1 MKIIY
6 LNWASFGSEDVFDTI
21 GRMREAGEDI
31 TLIKYPFE
39 KTDRRRDEAFEKKFS
54 ETLRE
59 ERADIVFSF
68 NYFPV
73 VAETVHAVYEE
84 CGTRYVS
91 WVYDCPHIVLYS
103 CTLVYPSNDVFLFD
117 SAMYKTFALQGIE
130 TVHYLPLAANVRR
143 LDAMQ
148 VTGEIWQKYQS
159 RISFVGAMY
168 TEKGTFYD
176 RMEKDL
182 DPYAKGY
189 LEGLMQA
196 QMQVNGLNFIEEAI
210 TPQIETYL
218 QKALPV
224 PGNADGV
231 ETAAWTYAQYFVNR
245 KITQTERALLLAAI
259 GERFPVV
266 LYTHDKSFSAKGVQT
281 RAAIDYYDTM
291 PYVFKCSD
299 INLNITLRSIT
310 AGIPLRAFDIMGA
323 GGFLLT
329 SYQPDMDFFFTAG
342 EDYVYY
348 ESKEDLLQKIDYYL
362 THESERK
369 EIAKNACEKIAAAHT
384 FDVRLR
390 EILDVVGEK
399 R

>member
-6 LNWASFGSEDVFDTI
+6 MNWQSFCSEDLFETI
-21 GRMREAGEDI
+21 GRMKEAGEDI
-31 TLIKYPFE
+31 TLVKYPFE
-39 KTDRRRDEAFEKKFS
+39 KTDKRRDEVFEEKFAQ
-54 ETLRE
+54 TLRE
-59 ERADIVFSF
+59 EKADIVFSF

-73 VAETVHAVYEE
+73 IAEAVHAVFEE
-84 CGTRYVS
+84 CGTHYVS

-103 CTLVYPSNDVFLFD
+103 YTLIFPSNIVFLFD
-117 SAMYKTFALQGIE
+117 SAMYKTFASQGIE
-130 TVHYLPLAANVRR
+130 TVYYLPLAANVRR
-143 LDAMQ
+143 LDALQ
-148 VTGEIWQKYQS
+148 ITGELWQKYQA

-182 DPYAKGY
+182 APYAKGY
-189 LEGLMQA
+189 LEGLMRA
-196 QMQVNGLNFIEEAI
+196 QMQVNGMNFVEEAI
-210 TPQIETYL
+210 TPVIEAFL

-231 ETAAWTYAQYFVNR
+231 ETAAWTYAEYFINR
-245 KITQTERALLLAAI
+245 KITQTERAELLSAI
-259 GERFPVV
+259 GERFPLV
-266 LYTHDKSFSAKGVQT
+266 LYTHDKSFTAKGVQT

-299 INLNITLRSIT
+299 INLNIALRSIT
-310 AGIPLRAFDIMGA
+310 NGIPLRAFDIMGA

-329 SYQPDMDFFFTAG
+329 SYQPDMEFFFTAG
-342 EDYVYY
+342 KDYVYY

-369 EIAKNACEKIAAAHT
+369 EIAENAREKIAEAHT
-384 FDVRLR
+384 FDHRLR
-390 EILDVVGEK
+390 EILDVVSTK
-399 R
+399 K

>member
-6 LNWASFGSEDVFDTI
+6 MNWKSFCSEDMFETI
-21 GRMREAGEDI
+21 ERMREAGEDI
-31 TLIKYPFE
+31 SLIKYPFE
-39 KTDRRRDEAFEKKFS
+39 KTDKRRDEVFEKKFV
-54 ETLRE
+54 EVLRE

-73 VAETVHAVYEE
+73 IAEAVNAVFEE

-91 WVYDCPHIVLYS
+91 WIYDCPHIVLYS
-103 CTLVYPSNDVFLFD
+103 YTLIFPCNDVFLFD
-117 SAMYKTFALQGIE
+117 SAMYKTFAEQGIP

-143 LDAMQ
+143 LDAMK
-148 VTGEIWQKYQS
+148 VTGELWQKYQA

-189 LEGLMQA
+189 LEGLMRA
-196 QMQVNGLNFIEEAI
+196 QMQVNGMNFVEELV
-210 TPQIETYL
+210 TPQIEAFL

-224 PGNADGV
+224 SANADGV
-231 ETAAWTYAQYFVNR
+231 ETPAWTYAQYFLNR
-245 KITQTERALLLAAI
+245 KITQTERAEYLTAI

-266 LYTHDKSFSAKGVQT
+266 LYTHDKSFTAKGVQT

-299 INLNITLRSIT
+299 INLNIALRSIVS
-310 AGIPLRAFDIMGA
+310 GIPLRAFDIMGA

-329 SYQPDMDFFFTAG
+329 SYQPDMEFFFTAG

-369 EIAKNACEKIAAAHT
+369 EIAENAREKIAAAHT
-384 FDVRLR
+384 FEVRLR